1 MASATFAQAKMESKK
16 AEKMS
21 PAAKPAQ
28 AKVIKMTPAAPKA
41 EVAPTKKDGT
51 LDKRFKANK
60 GEKAEG
66 PTKKDGTLDM
76 RFKKNKP
83 AEKKAA

>member
-1 MASATFAQAKMESKK
+1 MTPDPKMEAASK
-16 AEKMS
+16 AETAS
-21 PAAKPAQ
+21 
-28 AKVIKMTPAAPKA
+28 KA
-41 EVAPTKKDGT
+41 MPTKKDGT
-51 LDKRFKANK
+51 PDKRFKANK

-66 PTKKDGTLDM
+66 PAKKDGTPDM